1 MFPWGAGLVGAW
13 LPTFLMVLFTT
24 LLVLT
29 VFGGRPKN
37 FPPGLMI
44 LPVVGSLLSMPLG
57 PSVEMLR
64 GLRKKY
70 GDISSFAIFGTRMVV
85 VSGVSLMKEVFALRS
100 TTDRPD
106 VFFTTVRNRIVTEG
120 RSPGIG
126 IIGSSG
132 QVWQEQRRFML
143 HHLRDL
149 GFGKSSYEPVMIEE
163 IAELMDLITK
173 EEGSPLEMR
182 RLFNRSVINILWAMV
197 MGQRYHYGDAK
208 LEKLMVNLGQPADF
222 NALTPAYHIP
232 HLFKFMEYLPRH
244 SSGYK
249 FIRTLSDFLKK
260 EIKDFMA
267 DEELR
272 NGDNFTAL
280 FLKEI
285 EKKENPNFNM
295 DQLAGLVF
303 DLFVAGMETTSS
315 TLTAAVNL
323 ISKHPEVQRRMQEE
337 LDEVVGRDRLPT
349 FSDVERLPYVQ
360 ATINEVQRVLNLI
373 KYSLPHQ
380 TNEDC
385 KLCGY
390 DIPKGTWLLTNLD
403 DALRNSEY
411 WKNATEF
418 DPQNF
423 LDEYGK
429 YKKNNAFMPFG
440 VGKRVCAGEPLAR
453 LELFLFIT
461 HLYQR
466 FTFTLVEEHKS
477 IVETNPMFN
486 SPPEYSAIAKCR
498 PIIQTSTGYNTWL
511 DSDGVRTLHLLHNM
525 QCLKMPS
532 VKVKRCK
539 KGGKRGTMPFL
550 DFLVKQ
556 QQVKFNTAVY
566 SYIKPTNPGYCLN
579 GRSECPDR
587 YKDSSIAAYIRRALT
602 HCSTWQQLHEEIEGA
617 TQVSIN
623 NGFSEKNIVHQTK
636 IIDKWHNSSSSE
648 DSRKPKIY
656 RPTKHEKEPS
666 TAVTERAYQPTG
678 TNQSAPPTATT
689 RRSQSIHTE
698 QMKSNIEQQKQAQK
712 MIDNSVKRFQPAKV
726 GETVMV
732 PVPLVDRGRAEFPN
746 VKAVVFQA
754 LDNGTY
760 KLGTKHG
767 LLKQVYTRNQF
778 TPCLEKFLSLDDVV
792 QERES
797 YRSLINRVRRNYDT
811 RLHRGITTRELG
823 CAGGGGDSYHCSHR
837 LVGGDQFISQLCTG
851 YRPVCLSKLHFFF
864 FFFFMMR
871 GTVEPDGVD
880 KQGYQSENGMSS
892 VLAWN
897 AGLVGAWLPTFL
909 LVLFTTLLLL
919 SVLGRRPKN
928 FPPGMMILPVVG
940 SLLSMPFGPSVEI
953 LRGLRK
959 KYGDIASFGI
969 FGTRVVLVSGVS
981 VMKEVFAL
989 RNTTDRPEMIFTT
1002 VRNRILTDGRTT
1014 EVGIGAVSGQLWQ
1027 EQRRFLLH
1035 HLRDLGFG
1043 KSSYEPVMVEE
1054 ISELMECM
1062 SKEKGRPLEMRRLFN
1077 RSVINILWAMVM
1089 GRRYPYGH
1097 VKLNKLI
1104 HSFVQPADFN
1114 ILSPVQHIPHIL
1126 KIMEYIPT
1134 EKEGL
1139 TKLRNI
1145 LTFVKEE
1152 IKEFMADEELRN
1164 GDNFTALYLKEI
1176 EKKANPNFN
1185 MDQLM
1190 GVIFDLFV
1198 AGMETTS
1205 STLTTAVNLIAKH
1218 PHVQRR
1224 VQEELDEVVGR
1235 NRLPS
1240 FSDMERL
1247 PYVQATIHEVQRV
1260 LSLAKFAVPHMTSED
1275 CKLGGYDIPKGTWL
1289 MANLDDALKNS
1300 EYWKN
1305 AREFDPQ
1312 NFLDENGKYKRNNAF
1327 MPFGVGKRACAGE
1340 PLARLELFLFFTHL
1354 FQRFTFTLV
1363 EEQKPIIETNPT
1375 FNAAPEYTASVKC
1388 RPK

>member
-85 VSGVSLMKEVFALRS
+85 VSGVSLMKEV
-100 TTDRPD
+100 
-106 VFFTTVRNRIVTEG
+106 NRIVTEG

-498 PIIQTSTGYNTWL
+498 PIIQTSTN
-511 DSDGVRTLHLLHNM
+511 
-525 QCLKMPS
+525 
-532 VKVKRCK
+532 
-539 KGGKRGTMPFL
+539 
-550 DFLVKQ
+550 
-556 QQVKFNTAVY
+556 
-566 SYIKPTNPGYCLN
+566 
-579 GRSECPDR
+579 
-587 YKDSSIAAYIRRALT
+587 
-602 HCSTWQQLHEEIEGA
+602 
-617 TQVSIN
+617 
-623 NGFSEKNIVHQTK
+623 
-636 IIDKWHNSSSSE
+636 HNS
-648 DSRKPKIY
+648 R
-656 RPTKHEKEPS
+656 
-666 TAVTERAYQPTG
+666 
-678 TNQSAPPTATT
+678 
-689 RRSQSIHTE
+689 
-698 QMKSNIEQQKQAQK
+698 
-712 MIDNSVKRFQPAKV
+712 
-726 GETVMV
+726 
-732 PVPLVDRGRAEFPN
+732 
-746 VKAVVFQA
+746 
-754 LDNGTY
+754 
-760 KLGTKHG
+760 
-767 LLKQVYTRNQF
+767 
-778 TPCLEKFLSLDDVV
+778 
-792 QERES
+792 
-797 YRSLINRVRRNYDT
+797 
-811 RLHRGITTRELG
+811 
-823 CAGGGGDSYHCSHR
+823 
-837 LVGGDQFISQLCTG
+837 
-851 YRPVCLSKLHFFF
+851 
-864 FFFFMMR
+864 
-871 GTVEPDGVD
+871 
-880 KQGYQSENGMSS
+880 GMSS